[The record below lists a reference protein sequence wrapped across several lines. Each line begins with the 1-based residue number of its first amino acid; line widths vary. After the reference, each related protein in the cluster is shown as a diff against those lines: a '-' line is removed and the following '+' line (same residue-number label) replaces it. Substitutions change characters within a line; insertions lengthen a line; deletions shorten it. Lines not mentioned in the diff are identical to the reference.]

1 MSADMEIWNAG
12 ASHASVMRR
21 AIVFR
26 IWFSF
31 TTSTSPLGTRAPADG
46 SGAHGSRCRSALDVL
61 RDDAALRPGPAKGGE
76 LDPALAGDP
85 PCERR
90 GLDPAAV
97 LSLLRNLRLRSRL
110 IGLSSALALF
120 LALGTGFPFFFL
132 LLFGDLCGVFGLPFG
147 RIARFGRNIFALLA
161 DDRDRLADLDLLPLA
176 GEDLEEDTRSLRL
189 DLLRHLLGVELV
201 ERLALLHAVA
211 LGLQPAHDGA
221 GLHPLAEARKG
232 DLAAHSLPTVF
243 LIAASTSLAW
253 GTTHSS
259 MTGANGIGVNLAPTR
274 ATGASR

>member
-1 MSADMEIWNAG
+1 MEIWNAG

-31 TTSTSPLGTRAPADG
+31 TTSTSPLGAAAA
-46 SGAHGSRCRSALDVL
+46 GAACGTRCRGALDVL

-76 LDPALAGDP
+76 LDPALAGDA
-85 PCERR
+85 PCKRR
-90 GLDPAAV
+90 SLDPAAV
-97 LSLLRNLRLRSRL
+97 RALDALL
-110 IGLSSALALF
+110 GLGRAFGRFLAAPLALF
-120 LALGTGFPFFFL
+120 LPLGGGGAFL
-132 LLFGDLCGVFGLPFG
+132 LRIVLGDLGRVLGLAFGDV
-147 RIARFGRNIFALLA
+147 FALLA

-176 GEDLEEDTRSLRL
+176 REDLEQDAGGLGL

-211 LGLQPAHDGA
+211 LGLQPAHDRA

-232 DLAAHSLPTVF
+232 DLGAHSLPTVF

-253 GTTHSS
+253 GMTHSS